1 MFLDKSLI
9 FGRGNDFIFTYY
21 IMPFVIRK
29 IKNKNLYSVK
39 NLLTGTIHSK
49 GTTHENALA
58 QVRLLHMLE
67 NPKKKK

>member
-1 MFLDKSLI
+1 
-9 FGRGNDFIFTYY
+9 
-21 IMPFVIRK
+21 MPFVIRK

-58 QVRLLHMLE
+58 QVRLLQMIE
-67 NPKKKK
+67 NKK

>member
-9 FGRGNDFIFTYY
+9 FWKGGTILSLHTIY
-21 IMPFVIRK
+21 MPFVIRK

-58 QVRLLHMLE
+58 QVRLLQMIE
-67 NPKKKK
+67 NKK

>member
-1 MFLDKSLI
+1 
-9 FGRGNDFIFTYY
+9 
-21 IMPFVIRK
+21 MPFVIRK
-29 IKNKNLYSVK
+29 LPNKNLYSVK
-39 NLLTGTIHSK
+39 NKLTGAIHSK